1 MAILGPQPVQNIDQ
15 ILGGWGTLPFWC
27 PLHVPCLS
35 VYFSTWHRISPQI
48 LTGKPPVPWFLSLE
62 LSLELRKEPAQNLG
76 SISSLCFVSQLSL
89 SACLTSLFSFPSI
102 PVFSEHLELCTELC
116 LSTTDSIPVS
126 AKIPSPSSVSLAFP
140 ILPLLHPHETGWK
153 AWGNNHMMK
162 EASTSP
168 PPEESLTERPTGWT
182 SVMFFWERSSWCFSR
197 LPSSFSLPSIVCVLG

>member
-35 VYFSTWHRISPQI
+35 VYFTTWHRISPQI

-89 SACLTSLFSFPSI
+89 SACLTSLFSFLSI

-116 LSTTDSIPVS
+116 LSTTDSIPV
-126 AKIPSPSSVSLAFP
+126 PVHLLSPLPFPFCPFCTHTRQDERHGVTITWWKKHLHPRPQKKAWQRGQPDGPLWCSFENVLPGAFP
-140 ILPLLHPHETGWK
+140 GSLLR
-153 AWGNNHMMK
+153 
-162 EASTSP
+162 
-168 PPEESLTERPTGWT
+168 SL
-182 SVMFFWERSSWCFSR
+182 SR
-197 LPSSFSLPSIVCVLG
+197 L